1 MKLPISYPHIST
13 FIRTDLHNLQV
24 GAMRLGGQFEQSPR
38 IDPWCPTAR
47 GMPITQRDRTHEN
60 RPKQR
65 NPSYAYTKFQLLKF

>member
-1 MKLPISYPHIST
+1 
-13 FIRTDLHNLQV
+13 
-24 GAMRLGGQFEQSPR
+24 MRLGGQFEQSPR